1 MQGLEQQ
8 VRDMAKRSKQA
19 SREVAKATGTAKS
32 EALKRLAEL
41 LEKNTEEI
49 FEENRKD
56 VEKAHSEGMDRAKLD
71 RLRMDD
77 KVVAAMAGACRE
89 VAEMQDPVGRIE
101 SMWKRPNGMLVGKMR
116 LPLGVVAMI
125 YESRPNVTIDAGI
138 LCLMAGNGL
147 VLRGGSEAF
156 NSNRVLADLFSQ
168 ALQEAGLP
176 GEAVQLMPTTD
187 REAVRCMLQLEEY
200 IDVVIPRGGE
210 GLIRAVVQEAK
221 MPVLKHYKG
230 VCHIYVDQG
239 ADLEQAEEII
249 HNAKV
254 QKPGVCNALECLL
267 VHASEANALLPRLAR
282 RLGSDGVR
290 FKADDRALSLLGDQ
304 AEAANEE
311 DFGCEF
317 LDLVL
322 AVRVVDNQQQAQEHI
337 AEYGSNHTEAI
348 LTRDHAAAMR
358 FLREVDSSL
367 VLINASTRFNDGGQL
382 GLGAEIGIS
391 TSKLHAYGP
400 MGIEELTSTKFVLF
414 GEGQIRES

>member
-19 SREVAKATGTAKS
+19 SRKVAKATGTAKS
-32 EALKRLAEL
+32 EALRRLAEL

-49 FEENRKD
+49 FQENRKD

-71 RLRMDD
+71 RLRLDD

-101 SMWKRPNGMLVGKMR
+101 SMWKRPNGILVGKMR

-156 NSNRVLADLFSQ
+156 NSNRILADLFSQ
-168 ALQEAGLP
+168 ALEEAGLP
-176 GEAVQLMPTTD
+176 GEAVQLIPTTD

-267 VHASEANALLPRLAR
+267 VHVSEANALLPRLAR
-282 RLGSDGVR
+282 RLGSEGVR
-290 FKADDRALSLLGDQ
+290 FKADDRALSLLGDR
-304 AEAANEE
+304 AEAASEE

-317 LDLVL
+317 LDLIL

-337 AEYGSNHTEAI
+337 AEHGSNHTEAI

-414 GEGQIRES
+414 GEGQIREG

>member
-19 SREVAKATGTAKS
+19 SREVAKAAGTAKS